1 MTPEE
6 LAHCKAQHPAYW
18 WQRRRQNTTETEN
31 TMSDILNRVIRIA
44 GDLINTHTTTVKVTV
59 NNYQG
64 ADIIWCEL
72 THADMESPSA
82 GAVATVGEKCSDKQ
96 IRTAITGLALD
107 LGFIDGDYG
116 LFDPRPGAYGSDDIG
131 GGPYNPETGV
141 RDWYRAPKPPI
152 EVTETGTPVVK
163 ATSREWQII
172 RAIRD
177 SYTAGHLTRRAAKTL
192 EEQGIPLQKC
202 LLDTR
207 PHSIG
212 HFDIAQVSHEITVGE
227 LITVLESWTQRP

>member
-107 LGFIDGDYG
+107 LGFIDGSYG
-116 LFDPRPGAYGSDDIG
+116 LFDPRPGAYGTDDIG

-141 RDWYRAPKPPI
+141 RDWYRAPKPQI
-152 EVTETGTPVVK
+152 EITGTGVPVVH
-163 ATSREWQII
+163 ATSRERMII
-172 RAIRD
+172 RAISD
-177 SYTAGHLTRRAAKTL
+177 SYMAGHLTRRAAKEL
-192 EEQGIPLQKC
+192 EDQGIPIQRWLVR
-202 LLDTR
+202 TG
-207 PHSIG
+207 PH
-212 HFDIAQVSHEITVGE
+212 DIKDSGATSVAHRITVGE
-227 LITVLESWTQRP
+227 LIAVLGSWTQRP